1 MLDVTPRQL
10 LGLAGERLPGR
21 YRGALRRFRYGSG
34 VCKVDWALAG
44 PVPWQADACRATPT
58 IHLGGTFEEIARGE
72 SDVAAGRHPDRPFC
86 IAVQP
91 CVLDPARAPQE
102 TQTFYAYCHVPA
114 GSTVDMS
121 ARIEAQ
127 VERFAP
133 GFRELV
139 LARTSASARESERRN
154 PNYVGGDI
162 NAGAA
167 TLRQTV
173 LRPTVALH
181 PYNTPLPGLYLCS
194 ASTPPGGGV
203 HGMCGENAARAALR
217 QL

>member
-10 LGLAGERLPGR
+10 LGLARERLPTR

-34 VCKVDWALAG
+34 ICKVDWALAG

-58 IHLGGTFEEIARGE
+58 IHLGGTFEEIARSE
-72 SDVAAGRHPDRPFC
+72 AEVAAGRHPDRPFC

-91 CVLDPARAPQE
+91 CVLDPARAPRE

-114 GSTVDMS
+114 GSSVDMS
-121 ARIEAQ
+121 QRIEAQ

-154 PNYVGGDI
+154 PNHVDGDI
-162 NAGAA
+162 NSGAA
-167 TLRQTV
+167 TLRQTL
-173 LRPTVALH
+173 LRPTVTLH
-181 PYNTPLPGLYLCS
+181 PYNTPLKGVYLCS
-194 ASTPPGGGV
+194 SSTPPGGGV
-203 HGMCGENAARAALR
+203 HGMCGENAARAALG